1 MDVAAGLL
9 SNQQQLQSLLQPCK
23 RLLNNRSQQFQ
34 QPPHL
39 NFHQTHYLL
48 EMSST
53 KGAMAT
59 TTALPPPLPL
69 REEGSWRRR
78 ASVMSISSIASR
90 RSSLRSVASIFSVSS
105 SNPDSPTAMRGPG
118 SPEIATFQETEALP
132 QGRRKSYVPKHA
144 AQSFVNSTTLVTPLP
159 CKSAPNSP
167 LKSCFPMAVKDDNGL
182 WNVDS
187 PPESENE
194 GKEMK
199 KKTYRKSYSSVYGY
213 ERLAPNDGGFAGGF
227 VTP

>member
-1 MDVAAGLL
+1 MNVAARLPP
-9 SNQQQLQSLLQPCK
+9 NQHQISSPAL
-23 RLLNNRSQQFQ
+23 Q
-34 QPPHL
+34 QPFKSFSNNQSRPA
-39 NFHQTHYLL
+39 NFHRHHLL
-48 EMSST
+48 FNMSTT

-59 TTALPPPLPL
+59 TTALPPALTL
-69 REEGSWRRR
+69 REESGWRRR

-90 RSSLRSVASIFSVSS
+90 RSSLRSVTSIFSVSS

-118 SPEIATFQETEALP
+118 SPEVASFQEAEAMG

-144 AQSFVNSTTLVTPLP
+144 AQSFVNSTTLVTPMP
-159 CKSAPNSP
+159 SKSVPSSP
-167 LKSCFPMAVKDDNGL
+167 LKSSFPMAVKDNNGL

-194 GKEMK
+194 GKET

-213 ERLAPNDGGFAGGF
+213 ERLVPQDGGLSGGF
-227 VTP
+227 VAQ